1 MGGTKFRFPEIC
13 RTWFVSM
20 NSFFFPLLFFFIH
33 LRDHPHTH
41 THTRV
46 RVYICEPNRRI
57 SRYKITRPQ
66 GYPELIEQERGKTFG
81 SCGYRKEIKTVVS
94 GLPPPFLL
102 CMQPLHLSAHHALR
116 IARISGSF
124 FSSFSLSLSL
134 SINWRY
140 ARAKLVYSSVT
151 SYAFLFFRPLD
162 EKRRYWFRRLC
173 TGHPFGRGHQMK
185 FNI

>member
-20 NSFFFPLLFFFIH
+20 NSFFFPLLFFFVH

-41 THTRV
+41 THTGV

-134 SINWRY
+134 SLDKLAVCSGKISLFECNVIRIPFFSP
-140 ARAKLVYSSVT
+140 ARRETSVLVSSIVH
-151 SYAFLFFRPLD
+151 RPSLWPRPPN
-162 EKRRYWFRRLC
+162 E
-173 TGHPFGRGHQMK
+173 
-185 FNI
+185 I

>member
-1 MGGTKFRFPEIC
+1 MLDHNVTRSELSREIQLAPNEKYKNTFETKINERRDGGYKISIPRNLSDLVRFDEFI
-13 RTWFVSM
+13 
-20 NSFFFPLLFFFIH
+20 FFPPPLFF
-33 LRDHPHTH
+33 RPSTRSSTHTH
-41 THTRV
+41 THTGV

-134 SINWRY
+134 SR
-140 ARAKLVYSSVT
+140 
-151 SYAFLFFRPLD
+151 
-162 EKRRYWFRRLC
+162 
-173 TGHPFGRGHQMK
+173 
-185 FNI
+185 